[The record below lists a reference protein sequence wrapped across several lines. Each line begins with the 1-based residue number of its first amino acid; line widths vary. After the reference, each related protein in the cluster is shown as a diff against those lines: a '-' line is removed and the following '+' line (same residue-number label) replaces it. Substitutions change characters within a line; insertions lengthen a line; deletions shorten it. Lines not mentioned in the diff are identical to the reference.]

1 MVGLVID
8 IVWGLFE
15 RLQMLADVRLRLF
28 FLLLCASACLLQ
40 EQTYCAAGSDANY
53 VGNGPQRTMK
63 EESTHQVKRTAM
75 ICLLLVGDKLR
86 LRFRPLAPH

>member
-15 RLQMLADVRLRLF
+15 RLQMLAGMRLRLF
-28 FLLLCASACLLQ
+28 FLLLRASACLLQ
-40 EQTYCAAGSDANY
+40 EQTYCAARSDTNY
-53 VGNGPQRTMK
+53 VGDRPQRSMK
-63 EESTHQVKRTAM
+63 EETTHQGKRTAM

-86 LRFRPLAPH
+86 LRFRP